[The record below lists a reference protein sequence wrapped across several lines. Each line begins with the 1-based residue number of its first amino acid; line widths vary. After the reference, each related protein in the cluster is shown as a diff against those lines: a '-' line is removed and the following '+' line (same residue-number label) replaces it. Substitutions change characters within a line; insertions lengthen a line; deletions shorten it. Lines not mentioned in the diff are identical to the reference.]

1 MINEIGAEC
10 LKVLH
15 RAGIMHNVY
24 WIRLSE
30 CICID
35 FTLSICVHRS
45 EATGLGVFL
54 LFIWALTGMTRQF
67 CYASNGNNKW
77 LIAFGNTK
85 ITPYFKYFSK
95 YGNLVAELFPLV
107 HTYDWFSILKI
118 DQSEH
123 CLHLALLWNV
133 LKSSRRFHLNKAI
146 VRGLRSYMFG
156 KI

>member
-1 MINEIGAEC
+1 MINEIGTEC
-10 LKVLH
+10 FKILH

-85 ITPYFKYFSK
+85 ITPYFYILFQIWQFSGRVISLSP
-95 YGNLVAELFPLV
+95 YLRLVFNTENWPIGTLFAFGSPLKCFEIV
-107 HTYDWFSILKI
+107 KAVSSK
-118 DQSEH
+118 QS
-123 CLHLALLWNV
+123 N
-133 LKSSRRFHLNKAI
+133 S
-146 VRGLRSYMFG
+146 
-156 KI
+156 